1 MKKILMLAPFFFGYE
16 LKIKD
21 ELEKN
26 GYFVKLY
33 NNYSSYKPKLSLRE
47 KICCKILRQK
57 KKILEVKK
65 NEYFQKIFQIEDVEK
80 YDIIFIIKGE
90 NIPHWFYRELKNKTT
105 NSEWISYQWDD
116 IKNCIGVLERKK
128 YFDKNF
134 SYSELDAE
142 NYGYIYRPFFYI
154 YDFKNLK
161 KGDIFFIGTEHSDRE
176 KVLIKILKEINKL
189 PNLKINCKLLIK
201 KWKYI
206 KKMKWLKRDK
216 IYITKEIKYED
227 VMNIMSEYKV
237 AIEIPHDRQLTTT
250 TRSIEAIG
258 TRTKIITTV
267 KDVEKKDF
275 YNKNNYLIIDRNTP
289 AIDKEWLEKPYEEL
303 EKEIRDRY
311 TLSRWVEEIFDK
323 NEEMK

>member
-1 MKKILMLAPFFFGYE
+1 MSKILMLAPFFFGYE

-21 ELEKN
+21 ELEEK

-33 NNYSSYKPKLSLRE
+33 NDYSSYKPKLSLKE
-47 KICCKILRQK
+47 KIFCKIFRQK

-65 NEYFQKIFQIEDVEK
+65 NEYFQKILENEDIKK

-90 NIPHWFYRELKNKTT
+90 SIPHWFYQELKNKTI
-105 NSEWISYQWDD
+105 NSQWISYQWDD

-128 YFDKNF
+128 YFNKNF

-154 YDFKNLK
+154 YDFKYSK
-161 KGDIFFIGTEHSDRE
+161 KGDVFFIGTEHSDRE

-189 PNLKINCKLLIK
+189 PNLKISCNLLIK

-206 KKMKWLKRDK
+206 KKIKWLKRNK
-216 IYITKEIKYED
+216 MYIVKEMKYEK
-227 VMNIMSEYKV
+227 VIKIMSEYKV
-237 AIEIPHDRQLTTT
+237 AIEIPHDRQMTTT
-250 TRSIEAIG
+250 TRSIEAMG

-275 YNKNNYLIIDRNTP
+275 YNKKNYLIVDRNEP
-289 AIDKEWLEKPYEEL
+289 IIDKKWLEEPYEEL
-303 EKEIRDRY
+303 EEKIRDRY
-311 TLSRWVEEIFDK
+311 TLSKWIEEIFDK
-323 NEEMK
+323 NEEME